1 MVKRRAT
8 QHLRCPKCR
17 INQRLCFC
25 EHISP
30 IKLDSKVTMI
40 MHFAE
45 THLPTN
51 TAQLAQQCLTNS
63 QLIIRGKENQPI
75 SDHFSI
81 DEYHP
86 LFLYP
91 DEEAVELTPELVMSI
106 NKPIQLIVPDGTWKQ
121 AKKIKRRE
129 PIFENIQSVKLPYL
143 GGSIYTLRK
152 QKYHEG
158 LCTFEAIAKSL
169 KIIENEETEKHLM
182 TIFKVMVERF
192 EISRKGTTN
201 RFDNS

>member
-17 INQRLCFC
+17 IHHRLCYC
-25 EHISP
+25 EHINP
-30 IKLDSKVTMI
+30 ILLKTKVTII

-45 THLPTN
+45 LHLPTN
-51 TAQLAQQCLTNS
+51 TARLANQCLPNS

-75 SDHFSI
+75 EPHFSI
-81 DEYHP
+81 DDYHP

-91 DEEAVELTPELVMSI
+91 DEDAVELTPEFLRAI
-106 NKPIQLIVPDGTWKQ
+106 DKPIQLIVPDGTWKQ

-129 PIFENIQSVKLPYL
+129 EIFKEIQSVKLPYL

-158 LCTFEAIAKSL
+158 LCTFEAIANSL
-169 KIIENEETEKHLM
+169 NIIESAEAQNHLM
-182 TIFKVMVERF
+182 DIFKIMVKRF

-201 RFDNS
+201 RFDNE